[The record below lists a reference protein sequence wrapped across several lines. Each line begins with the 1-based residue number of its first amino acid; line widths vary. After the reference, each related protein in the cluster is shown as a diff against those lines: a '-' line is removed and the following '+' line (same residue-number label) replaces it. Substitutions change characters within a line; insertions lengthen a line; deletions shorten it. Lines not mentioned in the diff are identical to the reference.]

1 MKKAFRSLF
10 GMAFPTVILL
20 LAGCKTAEPKPAAF
34 SFIVTADMREFAGPK
49 YQSSQYFMGT
59 CEAIRKV
66 GKGAFMISPGDVDPP
81 QHVHDTIK
89 KVLGDDYIWYPAV
102 GNHEAET
109 PEDMAW
115 LRDWAKADIPNLVRR
130 GPENGRETTY
140 SFDFA
145 NAHFAVLNQYYDG
158 SSDTGAN
165 GDICDALYQ
174 WLKEDLA
181 ATAKRYIFVV
191 GHEPIV
197 SIPDADNGRHRHK
210 GDNLDE
216 HPENNHRF
224 QQLLREHKV
233 TAFICGHTHDFSFT
247 KINGLWQLD
256 TAHCRGLGDKGVRST
271 FLKVRVTK
279 KDCRVDVYRDDA
291 NGGPYSLTR
300 KIVLE

>member
-1 MKKAFRSLF
+1 MKKTLGPLF
-10 GMAFPTVILL
+10 GMAFLMAMLL
-20 LAGCKTAEPKPAAF
+20 LAGCKSAEPKSGAF
-34 SFIVTADMREFAGPK
+34 SFTVTADMREFAGPE
-49 YQSSQYFMGT
+49 YQSSEYFMGT

-81 QHVHDTIK
+81 QHVSDMIK
-89 KVLGDDYIWYPAV
+89 EALGDDYIWYPAV

-109 PEDMAW
+109 SEDMAW
-115 LRDWAKADIPNLVRR
+115 LRDWGKADIPNLVRR

-145 NAHFAVLNQYYDG
+145 SAHFAVLNQYYDG

-181 ATAKRYIFVV
+181 ATSKRYIFVV
-191 GHEPIV
+191 GHEPLV

-224 QQLLREHKV
+224 GQLLREHK
-233 TAFICGHTHDFSFT
+233 
-247 KINGLWQLD
+247 
-256 TAHCRGLGDKGVRST
+256 
-271 FLKVRVTK
+271 
-279 KDCRVDVYRDDA
+279 
-291 NGGPYSLTR
+291 
-300 KIVLE
+300 